1 VSFGPGCFVH
11 DRSTIWAD
19 ASRSV
24 DPVDAR
30 GGVGLLSDSERTK
43 CNRES
48 QHNEFHFRMTPGF
61 GHPTDAGYDACAT
74 YFSASSIFAKDFK
87 C

>member
-1 VSFGPGCFVH
+1 VH

-24 DPVDAR
+24 DPVGAS
-30 GGVGLLSDSERTK
+30 GGVGWLSDSERTK
-43 CNRES
+43 SNHQS
-48 QHNEFHFRMTPGF
+48 QPNVFHFEMTPGF

-74 YFSASSIFAKDFK
+74 YFSASSIFAKDFM